1 MVDHEPTPRRERTR
15 ELIMDAAFDLFAD
28 RGVNGSTV
36 VQICERA
43 GFTRGAF
50 YSNFSTKEEL
60 CLALLRREAGRHLD
74 ALRSAAGTLQQ
85 PSDHPLSHQERMRA
99 ALRLFLTASA
109 QNPTGLLVRMEM
121 QLHALRV
128 PSFRRPLLLVEA
140 ELVRSI
146 AAIMEPVVASLG
158 LPLAVP
164 ARRLVR
170 QLYATYDREAAAAMM
185 CGRDLASDATADALL
200 SVFADC

>member
-1 MVDHEPTPRRERTR
+1 
-15 ELIMDAAFDLFAD
+15 MDAAFDLFAD

-60 CLALLRREAGRHLD
+60 CLALVRREAGRHLD
-74 ALRSAAGTLQQ
+74 ALREAADSLRRFEAD
-85 PSDHPLSHQERMRA
+85 PPREERMRR
-99 ALRLFLTASA
+99 ALRAFLTASA
-109 QNPTGLLVRMEM
+109 QNPTGLLVRLEM

-140 ELVRSI
+140 ELIRSI
-146 AAIMEPVVASLG
+146 TTIMEPVVADLG
-158 LPLAVP
+158 LHLTVP
-164 ARRLVR
+164 ARRVVR
-170 QLYATYDREAAAAMM
+170 QLYATYDRQAAAAMM
-185 CGRDLASDATADALL
+185 CGRELASQGTADALL
-200 SVFADC
+200 SVFGDPLSP